1 MALNL
6 VLREHERTKD
16 ATLRPLVE
24 VTLDRMARGGMYDQL
39 GGGFHRYS
47 TDAQWL
53 VPHFEIM
60 LYDNAML
67 AWCYVEAYRQTEDL
81 RYAQVAREVC
91 DFVLREMT
99 SPDGAFYTAFDAEV
113 DAQEGLSYL
122 WRKDEIE
129 QVLGPE
135 DAKLFNQVYGVD
147 RGPNFADPH
156 HGSGAPDKNIL

>member
-67 AWCYVEAYRQTEDL
+67 AWCYVEAFRQTNEP
-81 RYAQVAREVC
+81 RYAEVARGVF

-99 SPDGAFYTAFDAEV
+99 SLQGGFYTAFDAEV
-113 DAQEGLSYL
+113 DAMEAASY
-122 WRKDEIE
+122 
-129 QVLGPE
+129 
-135 DAKLFNQVYGVD
+135 
-147 RGPNFADPH
+147 
-156 HGSGAPDKNIL
+156 